1 MRSLF
6 DKESLNALQ
15 QQARDLEDR
24 LNNPNL
30 EGNAEAHLQE
40 LANSRGKTL
49 EQLKEDVESYSQ
61 RLNSIVQL
69 EVQHE
74 QLMQRLETVSENEMI
89 WAFEAYSLRFQIHL
103 LLTDIL
109 DNYWDFFPLEYS
121 KTYLRQLAYRI
132 YDIFSNW
139 KEQLRQ
145 IETIPQNNTLL
156 ASFAD
161 FAEAVQKSLNSAI
174 EAASKVG
181 ALTQAEAESLKP
193 ENLTLDTTVE
203 PESKIAFQPKSP
215 LGKKLWERRK
225 KILAAGIPFLNKDE
239 IEEEIAERRG
249 GMVN

>member
-30 EGNAEAHLQE
+30 EGNTEAHLQE

-61 RLNSIVQL
+61 RLNSIVRL
-69 EVQHE
+69 ETQHE
-74 QLMQRLETVSENEMI
+74 QLMQRPETVSENEII
-89 WAFEAYSLRFQIHL
+89 WAFEAYSLRLKIHL
-103 LLTDIL
+103 LLTDLL

-121 KTYLRQLAYRI
+121 KTCFRQLAYRVS
-132 YDIFSNW
+132 DVFSTW
-139 KEQLRQ
+139 KEQLRK
-145 IETIPQNNTLL
+145 IETIPQNDTLL
-156 ASFAD
+156 DSFAD
-161 FAEAVQKSLNSAI
+161 FTDAVQKLLNSAI

-181 ALTQAEAESLKP
+181 ALTQTEAESLKP
-193 ENLTLDTTVE
+193 ENLISDSTVE

-225 KILAAGIPFLNKDE
+225 KILAAGIPSLNKDE
-239 IEEEIAERRG
+239 IEKEIAERRG
-249 GMVN
+249 GVAN